1 MRNSNHGASNQEML
15 EAFQQKLD
23 ELLEVKIDSST
34 NVLASINIH
43 AADTENAEEDDYIK
57 QLSAAVDKQL
67 EDAEMCPAWNITAED
82 DGLHILIVA
91 DTGDMDETI
100 VNYNDDLSYDIDED
114 TSNIM
119 KILSGNV
126 DDMNITREEFNQI
139 KKKYNCSDD
148 EAIEILL
155 NNGHDADELGE
166 ALYS

>member
-1 MRNSNHGASNQEML
+1 MRNSNHGSSNQEML

-43 AADTENAEEDDYIK
+43 AADTETAEENDYIK
-57 QLSAAVDKQL
+57 QLCAAVDKEL
-67 EDAEMCPAWNITAED
+67 ESAEICPAWNITTED
-82 DGLHILIVA
+82 DGLHILIVS
-91 DTGDMDETI
+91 DNGDMNETI

-114 TSNIM
+114 TSTIM
-119 KILSGNV
+119 KTLSGNV
-126 DDMNITREEFNQI
+126 DEINITREEFNQI

-155 NNGHDADELGE
+155 NNGHDTDELGE